1 MNDQTPSQ
9 SRKVGRSL
17 HRHLAYRLRRNIIS
31 QRMTRGRCRV
41 RSIFRQEIGAT
52 SQPFPAHHLTASNI
66 DLDHLT
72 STLDL
77 FEAGHA
83 SG

>member
-1 MNDQTPSQ
+1 MNDQTL
-9 SRKVGRSL
+9 SRSLKVGRSL
-17 HRHLAYRLRRNIIS
+17 HHHLAYRLRRNIIS
-31 QRMTRGRCRV
+31 QRMMRGRCRG
-41 RSIFRQEIGAT
+41 RSIFRQEIGAAP
-52 SQPFPAHHLTASNI
+52 QPFPAHHLTASNI

>member
-1 MNDQTPSQ
+1 MNDRTSSQ
-9 SRKVGRSL
+9 SQKVGRSL
-17 HRHLAYRLRRNIIS
+17 HRHLTHRLRRNIIS
-31 QRMTRGRCRV
+31 QRMARYRCRA
-41 RSIFRQEIGAT
+41 RSIFRQERGAA

-83 SG
+83 SS